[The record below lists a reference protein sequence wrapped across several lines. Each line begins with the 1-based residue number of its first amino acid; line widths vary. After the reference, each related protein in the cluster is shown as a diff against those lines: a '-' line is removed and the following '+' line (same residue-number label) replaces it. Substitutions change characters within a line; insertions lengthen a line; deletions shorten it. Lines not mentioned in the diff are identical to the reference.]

1 MTKKKSLLANMDA
14 GKSLRLFMAEQDLQA
29 KQLAE
34 TLGISDTT
42 MSTLRRSKL
51 ISGSN
56 LVMLSEHFGVTAANF
71 IRKGES
77 EVS

>member
-56 LVMLSEHFGVTAANF
+56 LVMLSDYFGVTAANF